1 MQNRFSVISPEA
13 IIFDMDGVIIDSKEL
28 VESFWIEKFRQFNL
42 DIPETNFEERFH
54 GRPARLIID
63 QEFSSLSKAE
73 RAAMEQEIKEYD
85 SSVEQFKLISGIS
98 SFILQCE
105 ESEIPIALV
114 TSALP
119 PKVDIMKKSLGFEP
133 DFITEVTAD
142 RVKNGKPDPECYIL
156 ALNELGVSPE
166 NSVVFEDSV
175 SGVQA
180 AAASNTTVIGVNEP
194 SMHATLMWYGASNV
208 ISDFMAAAIDSD
220 KPSLHIT
227 SA

>member
-1 MQNRFSVISPEA
+1 MQKRFSIISPEA

-28 VESFWIEKFRQFNL
+28 VETFWIKKFRQYNL
-42 DIPETNFEERFH
+42 EIPEKNFEERFH

-63 QEFSSLSKAE
+63 QEFSSLTKSE

-98 SFILQCE
+98 SFLMQCE
-105 ESEIPIALV
+105 KARIPFALV

-119 PKVDIMKKSLGFEP
+119 PKVDIMKKSLGFDP
-133 DFITEVTAD
+133 DFVTEVTAD
-142 RVKNGKPDPECYIL
+142 RVKNGKPHPECYNL

-166 NSVVFEDSV
+166 NTVVFEDSV

-180 AAASNTTVIGVNEP
+180 AASSNAIVIGVNEP
-194 SMHATLMWYGASNV
+194 RMHATLTQNGASNV
-208 ISDFMAAAIDSD
+208 ITSFMSAAIDSD
-220 KPSLHIT
+220 KPTLHFT

>member
-42 DIPETNFEERFH
+42 DIPKKNFEERFH

-63 QEFSSLSKAE
+63 QEFSTLPKTE

-85 SSVEQFKLISGIS
+85 SSVEKFNLIAGIT
-98 SFILQCE
+98 SFIHQCGK
-105 ESEIPIALV
+105 SEIPIALV

-119 PKVDIMKKSLGFEP
+119 PKVDIMKRSLGFDP
-133 DFITEVTAD
+133 DFVTEVTAD
-142 RVKNGKPDPECYIL
+142 RVKKGKPNPECYIL
-156 ALNELGVSPE
+156 ALNELGVSPQ

-180 AAASNTTVIGVNEP
+180 AAASNATVIGVNEA
-194 SMHATLMWYGASNV
+194 SMHATLIQHGASNV

-220 KPSLHIT
+220 KPSLHFT
-227 SA
+227 TT